1 MKLSGEATLNAS
13 VDQVYAA
20 LNDPA
25 MLVRTIPGCQRLE
38 QVGADSYRATITAGV
53 ASIKGTFDGDV
64 RLTDQDAPHSFTL
77 HASGVGAPGTVTA
90 VTRVTLAVADGA
102 TTRLTYDSDATI
114 GGAIGGVGQR
124 MITGVARKTAGEFFA
139 AVDRELAVLRTDLA
153 PALAESGVAEP
164 VGAVAIPVAEPAVV
178 SAAPSVASPAAPPPA
193 SPAAAR
199 AIPPAAVPPAGSP
212 APAAGVWTAPAP
224 VVDPAR
230 QRVRELLLAATFGA
244 IVALLGVLVGV
255 IAAGR

>member
-25 MLVRTIPGCQRLE
+25 MLVRTIPGCKRLE

-90 VTRVTLAVADGA
+90 VTRVTLAVTGA
-102 TTRLTYDSDATI
+102 TTRLTYDADATI

-139 AVDRELAVLRTDLA
+139 AVDRELAVLRTGLA
-153 PALAESGVAEP
+153 PALAESAVAEP
-164 VGAVAIPVAEPAVV
+164 VGAVAVPVTEPAAVP
-178 SAAPSVASPAAPPPA
+178 ATPSVASPAAPPPA
-193 SPAAAR
+193 SPAA
-199 AIPPAAVPPAGSP
+199 SP
-212 APAAGVWTAPAP
+212 APVAGVWTAPAP

-230 QRVRELLLAATFGA
+230 QRVRDLLLAATFGA